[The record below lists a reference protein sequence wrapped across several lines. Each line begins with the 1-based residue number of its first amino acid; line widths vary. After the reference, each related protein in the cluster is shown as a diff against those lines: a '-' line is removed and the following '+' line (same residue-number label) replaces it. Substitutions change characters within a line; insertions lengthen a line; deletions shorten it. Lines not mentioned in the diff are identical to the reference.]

1 METNTLYTLA
11 RENGVTVDFFP
22 LPLCKSA
29 CVNVDGRDFVALDS
43 TVRGSEERVY
53 LAHEL
58 GHCLSAA
65 FYNLHS
71 PLSSRGKAENKAKAW
86 AIKTLV
92 PIADLK
98 KAMANGVCDTENLA
112 DHFGVTE
119 ALMEQAL
126 SYYSNK

>member
-29 CVNVDGRDFVALDS
+29 CISVDGRDYVALDS
-43 TVRGSEERVY
+43 AVRGSEERVY

-58 GHCLSAA
+58 GHCLSSA

-71 PLSSRGKAENKAKAW
+71 PLSLRNRAESKAKAW
-86 AIKTLV
+86 TIKTLV
-92 PIADLK
+92 PIVELK
-98 KAMANGVCDTENLA
+98 KAMADGICDTPGLA

-119 ALMEQAL
+119 ALIEQAIA
-126 SYYSNK
+126 YYSNK